1 MADTAIIIGGG
12 IAGCS
17 SAYALA
23 QRGIKV
29 TLLERNADI
38 ASAASGN
45 PLAMLYPRLSGDDA
59 SSQFAL
65 AGYMHSLAIY
75 RTLQLEAGQ
84 IDNCGMLQLGFNPRE
99 LARIK
104 KVAAQN
110 HVPEIIR
117 YVTSIEASAIAG
129 ITLEHDALFL
139 PDAAWVRPQRLCQR
153 LIQHQNITLK
163 RACSVTAI
171 QKDNHR
177 FKVQNNGKTVAE
189 ADIVIIANANDA
201 EQLCPGLPLS
211 TQAVRGQVSLL
222 KSSEN
227 SRQLKSIVCSDGYL
241 SPAAYPQSGE
251 HLQSEV
257 HPQSEVQLHCLGAT
271 FAAEAAL
278 PETGEPPL
286 KDEDHEANLQKL
298 KRISAQLYHELHGGI
313 AGGRVSYRCATSD
326 YMPLAGQLIDTAAL
340 KAHPPRAGAPAQTLP
355 WVSGL
360 YMNVAHGSKGFTT
373 APLCAELLACM
384 ICNEP
389 LPVSAELAG
398 LLNPNRF
405 LLREMGLKRLA
416 KLTASRY

>member
-1 MADTAIIIGGG
+1 MANTAIIIGGG

-17 SAYALA
+17 NAYALA

-29 TLLERNADI
+29 TLLERNAEI

-59 SSQFAL
+59 SSRFAL
-65 AGYMHSLAIY
+65 AAYLHSLALY
-75 RTLQLEAGQ
+75 RALQLEPCEF
-84 IDNCGMLQLGFNPRE
+84 DSCGMLQLGFNQRE
-99 LARIK
+99 LARII
-104 KVAAQN
+104 KVAEQSHA
-110 HVPEIIR
+110 PEILS
-117 YVTSIEASAIAG
+117 YVKATEASTIAG
-129 ITLEHDALFL
+129 ITIEHDALFL
-139 PDAAWVRPQRLCQR
+139 PDAAWVRPQALCQR
-153 LIQHQNITLK
+153 LTQHQNITLM
-163 RACSVTAI
+163 RACNVIAI
-171 QKDNHR
+171 QKGEHQFRVLADD
-177 FKVQNNGKTVAE
+177 KTVAE

-201 EQLCPGLPLS
+201 QQLCPGLPLA

-241 SPAAYPQSGE
+241 SPAAYVQSAE
-251 HLQSEV
+251 S
-257 HPQSEVQLHCLGAT
+257 LHCLGAT

-278 PETGEPPL
+278 AETGEPPL
-286 KDEDHEANLQKL
+286 KSEDHAENLQKL
-298 KRISAQLYHELHGGI
+298 KRISAQLYHELDGGI
-313 AGGRVSYRCATSD
+313 AGGRVSYRCAASD
-326 YMPLAGQLIDTAAL
+326 HMPLAGQLIDMAAL
-340 KAHPPRAGAPAQTLP
+340 KAHPPRAGAPAETLP
-355 WVSGL
+355 WIDGL

>member
-1 MADTAIIIGGG
+1 MTDTAIIIGGG

-29 TLLERNADI
+29 TLLERNSDI

-59 SSQFAL
+59 GSRFAL
-65 AGYMHSLAIY
+65 AGYMHSLALY
-75 RTLQLEAGQ
+75 RTLQLEPGQ
-84 IDNCGMLQLGFNPRE
+84 IDNCGMLQLGFNQRE
-99 LARIK
+99 LARII
-104 KVAAQN
+104 KVAEQSHA
-110 HVPEIIR
+110 PEILS
-117 YVTSIEASAIAG
+117 YVKATEASAIAG
-129 ITLEHDALFL
+129 ITIEHDALFF
-139 PDAAWVRPQRLCQR
+139 PDAAWVRPQALCQR
-153 LIQHQNITLK
+153 LTQHQNITLMH
-163 RACSVTAI
+163 ACNVTAI
-171 QKDNHR
+171 QKSGHQFRVLADE
-177 FKVQNNGKTVAE
+177 KTVAK

-201 EQLCPGLPLS
+201 QQLCPGLPLS

-251 HLQSEV
+251 HL
-257 HPQSEVQLHCLGAT
+257 HCLGAT

-286 KDEDHEANLQKL
+286 KSEDHEANLQKL
-298 KRISAQLYHELHGGI
+298 NRISAKLYYELDGSI

-326 YMPLAGQLIDTAAL
+326 YMPLAGQLMDTAAL
-340 KAHPPRAGAPAQTLP
+340 KAHPPRAGAPAETLP
-355 WVSGL
+355 WIGGL

-389 LPVSAELAG
+389 LPISAELAG

-416 KLTASRY
+416 KLTAGPY

>member
-59 SSQFAL
+59 ASRFAL
-65 AGYMHSLAIY
+65 ASYLHSLALY
-75 RTLQLEAGQ
+75 RALQLEPGQ
-84 IDNCGMLQLGFNPRE
+84 FDSCGMLQLGFSQRE
-99 LARIK
+99 LARIR
-104 KVAAQN
+104 KVAEQSHA
-110 HVPEIIR
+110 PEILS
-117 YVTSIEASAIAG
+117 YVTAAEASAIAG
-129 ITLEHDALFL
+129 ITIGHDALFF
-139 PDAAWVRPQRLCQR
+139 PDAAWLSPQALCQR
-153 LIQHQNITLK
+153 LAQHQNITLM
-163 RACSVTAI
+163 RACSVSAI
-171 QKDNHR
+171 HKNGHQFRVLAD
-177 FKVQNNGKTVAE
+177 GKTVAE

-201 EQLCPGLPLS
+201 QQLCPGLPLS

-227 SRQLKSIVCSDGYL
+227 SRQLKSIVCSDGYF
-241 SPAAYPQSGE
+241 SPAAYPLSTE
-251 HLQSEV
+251 H
-257 HPQSEVQLHCLGAT
+257 LHCLGAT
-271 FAAEAAL
+271 FAAEATPAE
-278 PETGEPPL
+278 PGEPLL
-286 KDEDHEANLQKL
+286 KDEDHDENLHKL
-298 KRISAQLYHELHGGI
+298 KLISPQLYHELHGGI
-313 AGGRVSYRCATSD
+313 AGGRVSYRCAASD
-326 YMPLAGQLIDTAAL
+326 HMPLAGQLMDTAAL
-340 KAHPPRAGAPAQTLP
+340 AAHQPRAGAPAETLP
-355 WVSGL
+355 WIGGL

-384 ICNEP
+384 ICREP

-405 LLREMGLKRLA
+405 LLRGMGLKKLA
-416 KLTASRY
+416 KLTAGPY